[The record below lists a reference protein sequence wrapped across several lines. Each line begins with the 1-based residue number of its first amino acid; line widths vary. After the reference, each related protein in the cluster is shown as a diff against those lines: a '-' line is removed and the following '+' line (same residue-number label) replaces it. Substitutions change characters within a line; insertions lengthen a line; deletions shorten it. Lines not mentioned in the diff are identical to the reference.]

1 MLILINNGRIK
12 GKIRNGVYSLEIVDG
27 KIVLSP
33 IKWEESSELKIDL
46 SLEDIDHM
54 IRRGALS

>member
-1 MLILINNGRIK
+1 MLIFIKNGRIK
-12 GKIRNGVYSLEIVDG
+12 GKIRDGVYSLEIVDE

-46 SLEDIDHM
+46 SLEDIDYM
-54 IRRGALS
+54 IRKGALS